1 MGLSNHLFLYVFSW
15 PYFIFKQMIPNY
27 FYRKILSEEHLDY
40 IRKLITAKDVDWK
53 DGSLTVI
60 NEILPQKKLFETFNQ
75 DVFDII
81 MSALD
86 KDRQFSSIVIPKETN
101 NLIISKIVEGGY
113 YRCHLDSEFNGN
125 YSTTIFLNEPN
136 EYVGGELQLLID
148 GNLKNIKLKAGWG
161 VTYAT
166 GIPHQVLDVTEGVRY
181 ASIFWSTSIILDPF
195 MREIH
200 HNLTNIQDK
209 LIKPDNAANK
219 VYSNLKEFA
228 DDPVYEIEMLKKSI
242 ARRYL

>member
-1 MGLSNHLFLYVFSW
+1 
-15 PYFIFKQMIPNY
+15 MITNY
-27 FYRKILSEEHLDY
+27 FCRKILSEDNVNY
-40 IRKLITAKDVDWK
+40 IRKLITAENIDWK
-53 DGSLTVI
+53 DGNLSVI
-60 NEILPQKKLFETFNQ
+60 NQILPQKKLLETFNQ

-86 KDRQFSSIVIPKETN
+86 KDGQFSSLVIPKETN
-101 NLIISKIVEGGY
+101 SLIISKITEGGY
-113 YRCHLDSEFNGN
+113 YKCHLDSEFMGN
-125 YSTTIFLNEPN
+125 YSTTIFLNEPD
-136 EYVGGELQLLID
+136 EYVGGDLQLLID
-148 GNLKNIKLKAGWG
+148 GHLKNFKLKAGWG
-161 VTYAT
+161 VTYTT
-166 GIPHQVLDVTEGVRY
+166 GIPHQVLDVTDGVRY
-181 ASIFWSTSIILDPF
+181 ASVFWSTSVISDPF

-200 HNLTNIQDK
+200 HGLTNIQDK

>member
-1 MGLSNHLFLYVFSW
+1 
-15 PYFIFKQMIPNY
+15 MIPNY
-27 FYRKILSEEHLDY
+27 FCRKILSEDNLNY
-40 IRKLITAKDVDWK
+40 IRKLISAKDVDWK

-81 MSALD
+81 VSELD
-86 KDRQFSSIVIPKETN
+86 KDMEFHSIVVPNETN
-101 NLIISKIVEGGY
+101 NLIISKITEGGY

-125 YSTTIFLNEPN
+125 YSTTIFLSEPS
-136 EYVGGELQLLID
+136 EYVGGDLQLLID
-148 GNLKNIKLKAGWG
+148 GHLKNIKLKAGWG

-181 ASIFWSTSIILDPF
+181 AGVFWSSSIISDPF

-209 LIKPDNAANK
+209 LSKSDNDANK

-228 DDPVYEIEMLKKSI
+228 DDPVYEIEMLKKNI
-242 ARRYL
+242 IRRYR